1 MPKATEQMRSR
12 AWTQTQVCVLWQPPK
27 PSLLKSLSVT
37 KKSFVQQAGSR
48 KEQKHTQTPLNKRSL
63 NLGIYKLNPF
73 LLILASAPYLS
84 LPLIS
89 FN

>member
-1 MPKATEQMRSR
+1 MLKATEQMRSKG
-12 AWTQTQVCVLWQPPK
+12 WTQTRVRVLLQPPE

-37 KKSFVQQAGSR
+37 KKSFMRQAGSR
-48 KEQKHTQTPLNKRSL
+48 KEQKHTQSPLNKCSL
-63 NLGIYKLNPF
+63 NSGIYKLNPF
-73 LLILASAPYLS
+73 LLILASAPYRS

>member
-1 MPKATEQMRSR
+1 MLKATEQMRSKG
-12 AWTQTQVCVLWQPPK
+12 WTQTRVRVLLQPPE

-37 KKSFVQQAGSR
+37 KKSFMRQAGSR
-48 KEQKHTQTPLNKRSL
+48 KEQKHTQSPLNKCSL
-63 NLGIYKLNPF
+63 NSVIYKLNPF